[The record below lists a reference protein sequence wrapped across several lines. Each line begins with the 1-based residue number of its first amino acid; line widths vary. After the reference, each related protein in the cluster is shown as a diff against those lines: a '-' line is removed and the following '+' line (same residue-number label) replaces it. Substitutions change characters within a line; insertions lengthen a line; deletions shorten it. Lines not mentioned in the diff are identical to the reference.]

1 VDGLFVRQKTH
12 SPLLVKILKRLSET
26 LRLHG
31 DSGARF
37 PKVVL
42 NPLRA
47 AGWHEGRTWEP
58 ELLDAF
64 VGRFDRAFPPTVAR
78 VLSEFGGL
86 DVGDG
91 RLISFGYIDDH
102 LCASLA
108 TLKELVGEPLF
119 PIGRTN
125 IFEDDGLGVLMDSSG
140 RVYVDGATGD
150 MPPRDHR
157 LDLIETDI
165 DRFIVRIFS
174 PGPTPEIQSWY
185 YNLPD
190 AE

>member
-1 VDGLFVRQKTH
+1 
-12 SPLLVKILKRLSET
+12 VKILKRLSET
-26 LRLHG
+26 LRPHG
-31 DSGARF
+31 DSSSRL

-42 NPLRA
+42 KPLRA
-47 AGWHEGRTWEP
+47 AGWHESRTWEP

-64 VGRFDRAFPPTVAR
+64 VARFHSAYPATVAR

-108 TLKELVGEPLF
+108 TLEELVGEPLF

-125 IFEDDGLGVLMDSSG
+125 FFEDDGLGVLMDGSG
-140 RVYVDGATGD
+140 RVYVDGATGHQ
-150 MPPRDHR
+150 PPRDYR

-165 DRFIVRIFS
+165 DRFLVRIFS
-174 PGPTPEIQSWY
+174 PVPTPEIQSWY
-185 YNLPD
+185 YSLPD
-190 AE
+190 AQ

>member
-1 VDGLFVRQKTH
+1 
-12 SPLLVKILKRLSET
+12 
-26 LRLHG
+26 
-31 DSGARF
+31 
-37 PKVVL
+37 
-42 NPLRA
+42 
-47 AGWHEGRTWEP
+47 
-58 ELLDAF
+58 
-64 VGRFDRAFPPTVAR
+64 

-102 LCASLA
+102 LCVSLA
-108 TLKELVGEPLF
+108 RLEELVGEPLF

-125 IFEDDGLGVLMDSSG
+125 IFEDDGLGVLMDRSG

-150 MPPRDHR
+150 MQPRDHR

-185 YNLPD
+185 YNLQD